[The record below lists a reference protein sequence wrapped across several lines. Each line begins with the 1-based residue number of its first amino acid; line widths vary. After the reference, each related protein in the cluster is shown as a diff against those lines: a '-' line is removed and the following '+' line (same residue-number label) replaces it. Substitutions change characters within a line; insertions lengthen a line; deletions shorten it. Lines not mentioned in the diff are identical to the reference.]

1 MNKLLLL
8 LPFLLPLQSC
18 SDAEATSPI
27 PQMEYQVLHDIEYNE
42 YANITNK
49 STLLI
54 RSQSDYEAELLKR
67 TSDKAKS
74 IDFESESI
82 LLVDMGPQSSGGYGI
97 SITVSENNDYILA
110 NITYQFPG
118 TGCAVTLALTNP
130 TKVITFETTKYVLIN
145 ESITYSSC

>member
-118 TGCAVTLALTNP
+118 TGCAVTLELTNP